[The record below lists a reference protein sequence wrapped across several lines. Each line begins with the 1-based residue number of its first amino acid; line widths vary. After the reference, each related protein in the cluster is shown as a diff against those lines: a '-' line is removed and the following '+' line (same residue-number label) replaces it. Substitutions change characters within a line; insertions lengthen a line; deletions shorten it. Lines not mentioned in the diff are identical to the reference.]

1 MPILI
6 PSINLGVIAPEIIL
20 TVFASVVL
28 LLDVFSDGK
37 GKNYLAY
44 LSFAGVMVALVAAA
58 TPLTETFSTF
68 AGMYSA
74 DRFTQ
79 FFKIVFLVGTGLTV
93 LISVGYA
100 EDNEIN
106 HGEYYAL
113 ILFATVGMMFM
124 AGAGDMMTVFLG
136 LELLSIC
143 LYVLAGYTR
152 TRQES
157 NEASLK
163 YFLLG
168 AFATGFLLYGM
179 ALIYGVTG
187 ETNLSRIASAI
198 SEGSGNAVILTI
210 ASALI
215 LVGLAFKIGAVPFHQ
230 WTPDVYQGAPIPITA
245 FMSAGPK
252 AAGLAALLRVFYEA
266 FNFSQSDWTVWVSLL
281 AILTMTIGNL
291 AALVQKDFKRM
302 LAFSSIGHAGY
313 ALVGVA
319 AGNGDGMSSVMYYL
333 LVYTFMNI
341 GAFGI
346 FILVARKNERDT
358 SIEAFKGFGY
368 SNPALAACMTIFLF
382 SLAGIPPM
390 AGFLAKF
397 YVFMSAVEAG
407 KVGLVLVAVINS
419 AIGVFY
425 YLKVVVAIY
434 MKEHPEG
441 EELPSVKAGPAL
453 VFATVVAVYGIIA
466 LGIAPS
472 HYLEMAGQALL
483 TF

>member
-1 MPILI
+1 MPIII
-6 PSINLGVIAPEIIL
+6 PSISLSAIAPEIIL
-20 TVFASVVL
+20 TAFASVIL
-28 LLDVFSDGK
+28 LLDVFSDRK
-37 GKNYLAY
+37 GKDYLAY

-58 TPLTETFSTF
+58 APMAETFSTF

-79 FFKIVFLVGTGLTV
+79 FFKIIFLVGTGLTI
-93 LISVGYA
+93 LISVTYA
-100 EDNEIN
+100 EENKIN

-124 AGAGDMMTVFLG
+124 AGAGDMMTIFLG

-152 TRQES
+152 ARQES

-179 ALIYGVTG
+179 ALVYGMTG
-187 ETNLSRIASAI
+187 ETNLTRIAGAI
-198 SEGSGNAVILTI
+198 SSGTGNKVILTV

-252 AAGLAALLRVFYEA
+252 AAGLAAILRVFVEA
-266 FNFSQSDWTVWVSLL
+266 FNFSQSDWTVWISLL
-281 AILTMTIGNL
+281 AILTMTLGNL

-313 ALVGVA
+313 ALVGIA

-346 FILVARKNERDT
+346 FTLAARKNERDT
-358 SIEAFKGFGY
+358 SIDAFKGFGY
-368 SNPALAACMTIFLF
+368 TNPVLAACMTIFLF

-419 AIGVFY
+419 AIGVYY
-425 YLKVVVAIY
+425 YLRVVVAIY
-434 MKEHPEG
+434 MKEHPVG
-441 EELPSVKAGPAL
+441 EELPKVKAAPAL
-453 VFATVVAVYGIIA
+453 IFATAVAVYGIIA
-466 LGIAPS
+466 LGLAPS
-472 HYLEMAGQALL
+472 HYLEMAGKALL
-483 TF
+483 MF